1 MAVHNKK
8 IRIITWVLVLLVIA
22 GIVFYPK
29 VRPLFQGNKGEGG
42 PSSGQG
48 TPGGP
53 GGPGMRGGMG
63 QQATLASGYVIVPTR
78 MFDLIISNGTL
89 LPDEEVE
96 LSFET
101 SGKIVA
107 IHFSEGTRVKQGQLL
122 AKINDRP
129 LQAQL
134 LKLQA
139 QKKLTEEKEF
149 RARQLLDRDAV
160 SRESYDQVATE
171 LQAIEADIMLVEA
184 RIAETELR
192 APFDGIVGLRMVSE
206 GAFATTQT
214 KIVRLVKTSPLKI
227 EFSIS
232 ERYAGE
238 ITPGFPITFTVDGV
252 NQTFAANV
260 YAIDPKVN
268 IDTRMIA
275 VRALYPNRNNELKPG
290 RFGRITA
297 QLSEIAEAIAIPTEA
312 VIAEMEGERVFIYK
326 GGKAELRMIDIG
338 LRTESH
344 VQVHSGLQFG
354 DTLLTTAILQL
365 RQGLPVQ
372 LDTLVT
378 NQPMATPEKS
388 ANSET
393 PAP

>member
-1 MAVHNKK
+1 V
-8 IRIITWVLVLLVIA
+8 
-22 GIVFYPK
+22 
-29 VRPLFQGNKGEGG
+29 
-42 PSSGQG
+42 
-48 TPGGP
+48 
-53 GGPGMRGGMG
+53 
-63 QQATLASGYVIVPTR
+63 
-78 MFDLIISNGTL
+78 D
-89 LPDEEVE
+89 
-96 LSFET
+96 LSFEA
-101 SGKIVA
+101 SGKIVT
-107 IHFSEGTRVKQGQLL
+107 ISFSEGTRVKKGQLL

-139 QKKLTEEKEF
+139 QKKLSEEKEF
-149 RARQLLDRDAV
+149 RQRQLLDRDAI

-171 LQAIEADIMLVEA
+171 LQALEADIMLVQA

-227 EFSIS
+227 EFSVS
-232 ERYAGE
+232 EKYASE
-238 ITPGFPITFTVDGV
+238 INPGYPITFTVDGIDRI
-252 NQTFAANV
+252 FSAKV

-268 IDTRMIA
+268 TDTRMVA
-275 VRALYPNRNNELKPG
+275 VRALYANLNEELKPG
-290 RFGRITA
+290 RFVSVKA
-297 QLSEIAEAIAIPTEA
+297 QLSEIDNAISIPTES
-312 VIAEMEGERVFIYK
+312 VIPEMEGEKVFVYR
-326 GGKAELRMIDIG
+326 GGKAEQRQISIG

-344 VQVHSGLQFG
+344 VQVRQGLEYG

-378 NQPMATPEKS
+378 NKPSEKPEL
-388 ANSET
+388 
-393 PAP
+393 